1 VVNTTSTLP
10 PAVNTT
16 DHDGY
21 CFYSCPFNNMS
32 SSEYIEIE
40 VGTIQPCV
48 YTVQATMVFKGN
60 YTVSCFLFLE
70 TMHYFF
76 TPYCCVVSNCTIFA
90 WNKRKR
96 YCVQIS
102 L

>member
-32 SSEYIEIE
+32 SSEYLEME
-40 VGTIQPCV
+40 VGTRQPCV
-48 YTVQATMVFKGN
+48 YTVQVTMVFKGT
-60 YTVSCFLFLE
+60 YTVSCFLFR
-70 TMHYFF
+70 TMIVL
-76 TPYCCVVSNCTIFA
+76 TTLA
-90 WNKRKR
+90 EME
-96 YCVQIS
+96 
-102 L
+102 